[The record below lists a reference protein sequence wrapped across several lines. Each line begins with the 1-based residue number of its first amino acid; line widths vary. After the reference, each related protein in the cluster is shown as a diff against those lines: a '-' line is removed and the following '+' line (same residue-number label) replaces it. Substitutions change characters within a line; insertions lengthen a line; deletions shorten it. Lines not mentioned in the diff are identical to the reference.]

1 MKGHQPRC
9 ATRFMLLRFCHRD
22 SAQRRLGNE
31 QPVRNVLV
39 YTGILRY
46 VEYLKWK
53 FEFYEMIF
61 GIMKIVFCCFGIF

>member
-1 MKGHQPRC
+1 
-9 ATRFMLLRFCHRD
+9 MLLRFCHCD
-22 SAQRRLGNE
+22 SAQIRLGNE